1 MDSRIAKLILLVVLI
16 PLSSCRVG
24 TAVFQGGDVFSL
36 SGSRDCLEGRTCEF
50 EVTDAHFSETFTAVP
65 KAGYAFVKWRA
76 GDGHLCA
83 NSTNPVCNVTN
94 VGSEGIPEIEAVI
107 ASDEMFYLVPEF
119 ECALESCPD
128 ILLDSVLLELVEQ
141 SEIVEDYVAFYGSYP
156 VSNSQ
161 FGLNTSY
168 RGPDGLLSSI
178 QVYPTPLTQG
188 GSVYLV
194 AAIYNS
200 LWDGTGVNDDNAVS
214 FFSLSG
220 STNADNTMQWVC
232 LPFGGSHSEL
242 PIPPLSYLPIEC
254 RGF

>member
-16 PLSSCRVG
+16 PLSSCRIG
-24 TAVFQGGDVFSL
+24 TAVFQGGDVLSL

-50 EVTDAHFSETFTAVP
+50 EVTDAQFSETFTAVP
-65 KAGYAFVKWRA
+65 KPGYAFVKWRA

-141 SEIVEDYVAFYGSYP
+141 SELVEEYVAFHGSYP
-156 VSNSQ
+156 VINGL
-161 FGLNTSY
+161 FGLNTSF
-168 RGPDGLLSSI
+168 RGPEGLLSHISI
-178 QVYPTPLTQG
+178 QPTFLTDG
-188 GSVYLV
+188 DPIYLV
-194 AAIYNS
+194 AIIFNGV
-200 LWDGTGVNDDNAVS
+200 WDGTGINDQNAVS
-214 FFSLSG
+214 AFSLSG
-220 STNADNTMQWVC
+220 STNADNSMTWEC
-232 LPFGGSHSEL
+232 IPFGGPLWE
-242 PIPPLSYLPIEC
+242 ITTPPYEALPIEC
-254 RGF
+254 RGI